1 MKPIVFGGEGFIGSH
16 LVRALVEAG
25 HSCSIVDRQAG
36 SGLSPEVRA
45 QTEAHYGDFTDRDF
59 LRQALAGRDTIFHL
73 ISTTLPKSS
82 NEQPIFD
89 VSTNIAGSIAMFEE
103 ACQAGVRKV
112 VFVSSGGTV
121 YGVPR
126 KLPIDETHATDPIC
140 SYGITKLAIEK
151 YLHLF
156 HVLHGLDYCVL
167 RVSNPYGPGQRAGR
181 GQGAIGTFID
191 RILNDQSIDIWGDG
205 EVVRDY
211 VHVADVAQAMVR
223 AAIYTGEDRVFNI
236 GSGQGHSLNAI
247 LSHLERIS
255 GHPLQVNRGPQRDF
269 DVPVNVLAVD
279 RARVQLG
286 WTAETGLEE
295 GLSGAYRQAVL
306 DLGGR

>member
-25 HSCSIVDRQAG
+25 YPCGIVDRQG
-36 SGLSPEVRA
+36 GPGLSPEVRA
-45 QTEAHYGDFTDRDF
+45 GTEAHYGDFTDRE
-59 LRQALAGRDTIFHL
+59 LVRRALAGRDTIFHL

-89 VSTNIAGSIAMFEE
+89 VNTNIAGSVAMLEE
-103 ACQAGVRKV
+103 ACQAGIRKV

-126 KLPIDETHATDPIC
+126 TLPIDETHPTDPIC

-167 RVSNPYGPGQRAGR
+167 RVANPYGPGQRAGR

-191 RILNDQSIDIWGDG
+191 RMLSGQSIDIWGDG

-223 AAIYTGEDRVFNI
+223 AALHTGEDRVFNI

-247 LSHLERIS
+247 LTHLERIS
-255 GHPLQVNRGPQRDF
+255 GRALQVNRGPQRDF
-269 DVPVNVLAVD
+269 DVPVNVLAVE

-295 GLSGAYRQAVL
+295 GLGAVYREAARNF
-306 DLGGR
+306 GAR

>member
-1 MKPIVFGGEGFIGSH
+1 MKTIVFGGEGFIGSH

-25 HSCSIVDRQAG
+25 HACSIVDRQAG
-36 SGLSPEVRA
+36 TGLSPEVRA
-45 QTEAHYGDFTDRDF
+45 QTAVHYGDFTDRDF
-59 LRQALAGRDTIFHL
+59 VRHALAGCDTIFHL

-89 VSTNIAGSIAMFEE
+89 VNTNIAGSIAMFEE
-103 ACQAGVRKV
+103 ACRAGVRKV

-121 YGVPR
+121 YGVPQ

-151 YLHLF
+151 YLRLF

-191 RILNDQSIDIWGDG
+191 RIINGQPIDIWGDG

-223 AAIYTGEDRVFNI
+223 AASYTGEERVFNI
-236 GSGQGHSLNAI
+236 GSGQGYSLNAI
-247 LSHLERIS
+247 LGHLEQIS
-255 GHPLQVNRGPQRDF
+255 GCTLQVNRGQQRDF

-279 RARVQLG
+279 RAQVQLG
-286 WTAETGLEE
+286 WTADTGLEE
-295 GLSGAYRQAVL
+295 GLRGTYRQAVQ
-306 DLGGR
+306 DLGGL